1 MADCGPTECCRRAIY
16 KYSSRRRVLPLA
28 GSSASFLRVTALDAY
43 LEQWARGCDGAPPCG
58 AHRYDKT
65 ARILHWLT
73 GPWSGVF
80 SSLKKKSKDISGGST
95 ALLMSSYSERSRSAT
110 FVTCKNREKKKQSPV
125 MFVKYRNFRM
135 ARKVPLLLQCV
146 IVERRIFPTWH
157 LERIG
162 TYSQK
167 NMVT

>member
-1 MADCGPTECCRRAIY
+1 
-16 KYSSRRRVLPLA
+16 
-28 GSSASFLRVTALDAY
+28 
-43 LEQWARGCDGAPPCG
+43 
-58 AHRYDKT
+58 
-65 ARILHWLT
+65 
-73 GPWSGVF
+73 
-80 SSLKKKSKDISGGST
+80 
-95 ALLMSSYSERSRSAT
+95 
-110 FVTCKNREKKKQSPV
+110 

-135 ARKVPLLLQCV
+135 AHKVPLLLQCV